1 MDERANT
8 VEENVEALARLS
20 YEIALRGLGQ
30 QEASV
35 AELRAR
41 TGTLLTAASLLAT
54 FLGALALDREG
65 LGVLSVVALTA
76 YGLSGILCVWI
87 LLPKPGFVFRLSGPE
102 LYEREYGVE
111 LGEVHRRL
119 AYWIEG
125 YAIANQRL
133 AVRLQR
139 GFRFAAAG
147 LLLEAILWGLHL
159 AGVS

>member
-1 MDERANT
+1 MGEPHDT
-8 VEENVEALARLS
+8 IEEDIQALARRS
-20 YEIALRGLGQ
+20 YELALRGLGQ

-87 LLPKPGFVFRLSGPE
+87 LLPKRGFVFRGA
-102 LYEREYGVE
+102 
-111 LGEVHRRL
+111 LG
-119 AYWIEG
+119 APP
-125 YAIANQRL
+125 
-133 AVRLQR
+133 R
-139 GFRFAAAG
+139 GC
-147 LLLEAILWGLHL
+147 I
-159 AGVS
+159 VSA